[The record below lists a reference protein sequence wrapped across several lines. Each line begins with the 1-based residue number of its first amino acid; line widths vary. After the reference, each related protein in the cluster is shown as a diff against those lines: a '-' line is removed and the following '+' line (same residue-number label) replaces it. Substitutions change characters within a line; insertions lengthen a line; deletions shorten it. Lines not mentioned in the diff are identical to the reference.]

1 MAKILDTNHTSFTVS
16 DLDRSIA
23 FFRDVLGFEVTSKA
37 PRAPEVIERVTGI
50 DGARV
55 MIAYVRGPRH
65 SIELIE
71 YSGPD
76 DRTHV
81 RPRACDTGFCHLAY
95 DVTGLDELI
104 EASAT
109 HGVTAEGEII
119 TVDQGPNAGA
129 RIVYLRDR
137 DGITFELIEKPA

>member
-37 PRAPEVIERVTGI
+37 SRAPEVIERVTGVK
-50 DGARV
+50 GARV
-55 MIAYVRGPRH
+55 MIAYVRGPGH

-76 DRTHV
+76 NRTGV
-81 RPRACDTGFCHLAY
+81 RPGPAIPAFAMLPMMSP
-95 DVTGLDELI
+95 
-104 EASAT
+104 ASM
-109 HGVTAEGEII
+109 
-119 TVDQGPNAGA
+119 N
-129 RIVYLRDR
+129 
-137 DGITFELIEKPA
+137 